1 MLVCPV
7 LMRISYDRQAMALL
21 TITCSCGHIGVVAQ
35 RMLPRDLKCSRCGSV
50 HHVERSDQPDITTKA
65 AAMARAWSRYKSEA
79 DRAERRLR
87 RIEQRKQQAA
97 AVRAGVPI
105 ATEVSPHSR

>member
-1 MLVCPV
+1 
-7 LMRISYDRQAMALL
+7 
-21 TITCSCGHIGVVAQ
+21 
-35 RMLPRDLKCSRCGSV
+35 
-50 HHVERSDQPDITTKA
+50 
-65 AAMARAWSRYKSEA
+65 MARAWSRYKSEA